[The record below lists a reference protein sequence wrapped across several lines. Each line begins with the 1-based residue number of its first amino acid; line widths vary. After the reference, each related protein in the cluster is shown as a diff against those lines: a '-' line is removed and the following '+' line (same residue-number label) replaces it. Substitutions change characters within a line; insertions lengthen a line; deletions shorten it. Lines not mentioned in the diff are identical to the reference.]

1 MKFCKTL
8 LLLLL
13 CCTLIDENRSLIHDL
28 QIEKDGRRMF
38 YIENFG
44 FEAGGLLN
52 LTVAN
57 FELLHVESHETLFS
71 AEQDVVADAD
81 RTYRVGFLIKKTD
94 TDSARLM
101 EENEAQRNCLLDD
114 ADIFD
119 ATTDA
124 VVTIGGGA
132 WRRTEF
138 TKVIKLGQEGFYNV
152 FFVNCESDTLAS
164 YEALLTMH
172 NRGPSYLPAGEAKLP
187 QMYAV
192 VCLMYV
198 AMLSLWI
205 GHYMRHEEGKRVL
218 HIHYLMTALVALKL
232 VAVLFE
238 SLELRQLDM
247 NGHPGGWA
255 IIYYVFATL
264 KGIMMFVVI
273 LLIGSGWSF
282 VKPFL
287 SEQDKRIFMFII
299 PLQLIDNL
307 AMIIIEETAP
317 GSQGFF
323 TWKDIFRLVDII
335 CCGAI
340 LIPIIWSIRH
350 LREAAQ
356 IDGKAARNIYKLKL
370 FRQFYLLLVSYIY
383 FTRVIVYL
391 LDATL
396 PFRHVWL
403 GQFFTELATLAFYL
417 TVGYKFRPVSDNPYF
432 KISDDELIIDT
443 LDLPK

>member
-1 MKFCKTL
+1 
-8 LLLLL
+8 
-13 CCTLIDENRSLIHDL
+13 
-28 QIEKDGRRMF
+28 
-38 YIENFG
+38 
-44 FEAGGLLN
+44 
-52 LTVAN
+52 
-57 FELLHVESHETLFS
+57 
-71 AEQDVVADAD
+71 
-81 RTYRVGFLIKKTD
+81 
-94 TDSARLM
+94 
-101 EENEAQRNCLLDD
+101 
-114 ADIFD
+114 
-119 ATTDA
+119 
-124 VVTIGGGA
+124 
-132 WRRTEF
+132 
-138 TKVIKLGQEGFYNV
+138 
-152 FFVNCESDTLAS
+152 
-164 YEALLTMH
+164 
-172 NRGPSYLPAGEAKLP
+172 
-187 QMYAV
+187 
-192 VCLMYV
+192 
-198 AMLSLWI
+198 
-205 GHYMRHEEGKRVL
+205 
-218 HIHYLMTALVALKL
+218 
-232 VAVLFE
+232 
-238 SLELRQLDM
+238 
-247 NGHPGGWA
+247 
-255 IIYYVFATL
+255 
-264 KGIMMFVVI
+264 MMFVVI